1 LFNFESLSLSFAYSG
16 YLLVLALLIIAGY
29 SWYVYRYTLPV
40 VSPAKRIMLASLR
53 ALALILLVF
62 IIFEPIVT
70 IAKKNI
76 LEPEVL
82 VFADNS
88 RSMTFNDGTGRSDA
102 EKKILGSYINNGISG
117 NSEFFSFGSKVSRF
131 NPDSTGRLK
140 FNEGS
145 TDFTKIFSSLVNR
158 NDEGKT
164 RNISSIVIISDGV
177 ITEGSTPL
185 FTAEKLNIP
194 VYTIGI
200 GDSARRNDIEVRN
213 VLFNEFIY
221 AETPTTINAAV
232 SGKGYEG
239 KTIQVSLYENNT
251 LAGQSNISITG
262 DEIQNVNFNYTPKT
276 GGEKKLSVVVADQP
290 GEYSKLNNKKTFFVN
305 VLSNKIKALIIAG
318 APSTDL
324 TFIRNSLKEDP
335 NLTINSITQ
344 VAAGKF
350 LENNNRTR
358 LIDSSDILYLVGF
371 PSKETPPDLLQKV
384 KKEISASNKPFFIIL
399 SDGTDLNKLKEL
411 QADLPF
417 SIGNISQGYSEVQPD
432 ISADKYQNPLLQNN
446 NSNPVAAWNNLP
458 PVLLQNSVFE
468 AKPESEVLSRIK
480 INNIPLNRP
489 LVVSRR
495 LGSKKSVAVLAKDI
509 WRWKLQT
516 STKNLNLFD
525 NFILQGVK
533 WLNTSDELK
542 RVSIKTSKK
551 IYSPGED
558 IEFTGQVYDV
568 SFNPVNDAEVK
579 VNITS
584 GSDKYEIT
592 LNPIGSGLYEGTLP
606 AAKSGD
612 YFFSGYAQLNGNKL
626 GTDNGRFN
634 VGEVD
639 IEMINPRMDAEFL
652 SLLAARTGG
661 KFFTVKNY
669 NQLFDIL
676 KQVNE
681 RASKEN
687 ITTSETDLWS
697 NEWLMAVVIFLFAAE
712 WFIRKRSGML

>member
-16 YLLVLALLIIAGY
+16 YLLVFALLIIAGY
-29 SWYVYRYTLPV
+29 SWYVYRYTIPV
-40 VSPAKRIMLASLR
+40 VSPQKRVILTSLR
-53 ALALILLVF
+53 ALALIFLVF

-70 IAKKNI
+70 ITKKNI
-76 LEPEVL
+76 LEPKVL

-88 RSMTFNDGTGRSDA
+88 RSMTFVDGSARNETEG
-102 EKKILGSYINNGISG
+102 KILGSYTANSIAN

-131 NPDSTGRLK
+131 NPDSTGKLK
-140 FNEGS
+140 FDEGS
-145 TDFTKIFSSLVNR
+145 TDFADIFSNITDK
-158 NDEGKT
+158 NKEGNAQ
-164 RNISSIVIISDGV
+164 NISAVVILSDGV
-177 ITEGSTPL
+177 ITEGPTPI
-185 FTAEKLNIP
+185 FAAEKLNIP
-194 VYTIGI
+194 VFTIGI
-200 GDSARRNDIEVRN
+200 GDSSRKNDIEVRN
-213 VLFNEFIY
+213 VLFNDFIY
-221 AETPTTINAAV
+221 AETPTTINAAI
-232 SGKGYEG
+232 SGKGYDG
-239 KTIQVSLYENNT
+239 KTVTVSLYENNT
-251 LAGQSNISITG
+251 LAAQNNISLAG
-262 DEIQNVNFNYTPKT
+262 DDIQNVNFSYTPKS
-276 GGEKKLSVVVADQP
+276 GGEKKLSVVIADQP

-305 VLSNKIKALIIAG
+305 VLSNKIKVLVAAG

-324 TFIRNSLKEDP
+324 TFIKNSLKEDP
-335 NLTINSITQ
+335 NLTLNSITQ

-350 LENNNRTR
+350 LENNNRDR

-371 PSKETPPDLLQKV
+371 PSKETPPELLQKI
-384 KKEISASNKPFFIIL
+384 KRAISIANKPFFIVL

-417 SIGNISQGYSEVQPD
+417 SIGRINQGYSEVQPD
-432 ISADKYQNPLLQNN
+432 ISVDKAQNPLLQNN
-446 NSNPVAAWNNLP
+446 TSNPVSAWNNLP
-458 PVLLQNSVFE
+458 PVPLQNSVFE

-525 NFILQGVK
+525 NFVLQGVK

-558 IEFTGQVYDV
+558 VEFTGQVYDV
-568 SFNPVNDAEVK
+568 SFNPIDDAEVK

-584 GSDKYEIT
+584 GNNKYEIT
-592 LNPIGSGLYEGTLP
+592 LNPVGSGLYEGTLP
-606 AAKSGD
+606 AAKTGD
-612 YFFSGYAQLNGNKL
+612 YFFSGYALLNGNKL

-639 IEMINPRMDAEFL
+639 IEMLNPRMDAEFL
-652 SLLAARTGG
+652 SLLAGRTGG
-661 KFFTVKNY
+661 RFYTIKNY
-669 NQLFDIL
+669 NQLFSIL

-687 ITTSETDLWS
+687 ISTTEIDLWS
-697 NEWLMAVVIFLFAAE
+697 NEWLMAIVIFLFAAE